1 MEFIL
6 LFFLGATLG
15 SFYHVVGYRMPI
27 GQNFISDRSRCPSC
41 SQQLKFYELI
51 PIVSY
56 VLQGGKCRT
65 CHIKIKSI
73 YVLSE
78 IFTGLL
84 FLFPVCFYGIEGF
97 TSGEIFIAWTF
108 LSLLIIISVSDIYYQ
123 LILDKVLLF
132 FAGLLILIY
141 IIYPKYSLVLGL
153 IGAGFGFIVLYGIGL
168 LGQFI
173 FKKEALGGGDIK
185 LYADI
190 GFILGITNTLLS
202 LFLAAIFALVFML
215 FFMKDRNKLLSFG
228 PFIALASYICLFY
241 GSLLINWYLNVLS
254 F

>member
-15 SFYHVVGYRMPI
+15 SFYHVVGFRMPI
-27 GQNFISDRSRCPSC
+27 GQSFINDRSRCPSC

-56 VLQGGKCRT
+56 LLQGGKCRASHT
-65 CHIKIKSI
+65 KIKPI
-73 YVLSE
+73 YILSE

-84 FLFPVCFYGIEGF
+84 FLFPVWFYGIKGF
-97 TSGEIFIAWTF
+97 SSGDIFIAWTF

-123 LILDKVLLF
+123 LILDNVLIV
-132 FAGLLILIY
+132 FAGVFIFLY
-141 IIYPKYSLVLGL
+141 IIYPQYSLISGL
-153 IGAGFGFIVLYGIGL
+153 IGAVFAFIVLYVIGL
-168 LGQFI
+168 LGQFL

-185 LYADI
+185 LYAVI
-190 GFILGITNTLLS
+190 GFVLGISNTLLS
-202 LFLAAIFALVFML
+202 LFLSAIFALLFILVFI
-215 FFMKDRNKLLSFG
+215 KDRHKPLSFG

-241 GSLLINWYLNVLS
+241 GSLLIN
-254 F
+254 

>member
-15 SFYHVVGYRMPI
+15 SFYHVVGYRMPN

-56 VLQGGKCRT
+56 VLQGGKCRS
-65 CHIKIKSI
+65 CHTKIKWI

-84 FLFPVCFYGIEGF
+84 FLFPVWFYGIEGF
-97 TSGEIFIAWTF
+97 TSGEIFISWTF

-132 FAGLLILIY
+132 FSGLFIVLY
-141 IIYPKYSLVLGL
+141 IIYPKYSLFSGL

-168 LGQFI
+168 LGQFLL
-173 FKKEALGGGDIK
+173 KKEALGGGDIK
-185 LYADI
+185 LYAVI
-190 GFILGITNTLLS
+190 GFILGINNTLLS

-215 FFMKDRNKLLSFG
+215 FFMKDREKPLSFG

-241 GSLLINWYLNVLS
+241 GSLLIKWYLSV
-254 F
+254 FF